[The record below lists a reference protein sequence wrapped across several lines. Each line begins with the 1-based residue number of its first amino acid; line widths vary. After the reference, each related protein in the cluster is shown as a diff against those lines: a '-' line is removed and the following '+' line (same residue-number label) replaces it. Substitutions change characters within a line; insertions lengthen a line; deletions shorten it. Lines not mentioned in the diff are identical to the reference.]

1 MLKRGYLME
10 RKVWKVFVAAAL
22 LAGAAV
28 VAAAAG
34 PIEAP
39 GRVSKVTV
47 YRGEALVSRSISVGV
62 PAGLG
67 EVLVSDLPERVAP
80 ESLFATA
87 GDGVEVRAVR
97 YRTRAVKE
105 EPMEEARKID
115 AEIVRVEREIQTT
128 KTQQAVVANAVQYLG
143 KLSEFVAPTAQAE
156 LTRGVLDAKTLES
169 LTKFILGQQAAQ
181 AGNALEL
188 GFKEQDLT
196 RELNLLKRRRAEL
209 PAGSSR
215 TVREALLFI
224 DAARAGDAEI
234 TLTYLVGN
242 AGWEPSYNVRSA
254 VDGDAVQIE
263 YNAAIYQTS
272 GEDWTDVEVTLS
284 TASPELMA
292 DGPQLAPFWV
302 SLAQAAPVTA
312 MERDAAASQIVAL
325 RSQLQSRARSQR
337 GATQAES
344 ASLYWGLNVDASN
357 LQVLEAAADVNALK
371 RLGALRGPPVEA
383 MSVTYRLPGRASLA
397 SRSDRQF
404 VRIADL
410 EIEGDS
416 YYVAAPV
423 LSDFVYRQAEI
434 TNTSD
439 LAMLAGP
446 ASVYRDGGFVGKS
459 SLPMVAQGQK
469 FNVGFGLEPQLRAS
483 RELVDKTEDTMG
495 ANKEANFKYRISLE
509 NYMAAPVTVRLYD
522 RLPHPTGDAE
532 IRVTL
537 GEMTDELSDE
547 ARYLET
553 ERPKGILRWDMA
565 VPAQVSGADAKK
577 VEYAYRME
585 FDRRLNVTTPV
596 GGRAAGDEGALKD
609 EFRKMNEARDKAH

>member
-1 MLKRGYLME
+1 ME
-10 RKVWKVFVAAAL
+10 RNVWKVFVAAAL
-22 LAGAAV
+22 LAGAAA
-28 VAAAAG
+28 VAAAAE

-47 YRGEALVSRSISVGV
+47 YRGEALVSRSISVDV

-67 EVLVSDLPERVAP
+67 EILVSDLPERVAP
-80 ESLFATA
+80 GSLFATA
-87 GDGVEVRAVR
+87 GEGVEVRAVR
-97 YRTRAVKE
+97 YRTRAVRQ
-105 EPMEEARKID
+105 EPMAEARKLD
-115 AEIVRVEREIQTT
+115 AEIERVEREIQTT

-188 GFKEQDLT
+188 GFKEHDLT

-224 DAARAGDAEI
+224 DAARAGGAEI

-242 AGWEPSYNVRSA
+242 AGWEPSYNVRA
-254 VDGDAVQIE
+254 AAGGDTVQLE

-292 DGPQLAPFWV
+292 DGPRLAPFWV
-302 SLAQAAPVTA
+302 SLAQAAPLAA
-312 MERDAAASQIVAL
+312 MERDAQASQIVQL
-325 RSQLQSRARSQR
+325 RSRRVMLSKGQR
-337 GATQAES
+337 GVITLADS
-344 ASLYWGLNVDASN
+344 ASFNWDMNVDASN
-357 LQVLEAAADVNALK
+357 LQVLEAAADVKALR
-371 RLGALRGPPVEA
+371 RLSALRGPSVET

-397 SRSDRQF
+397 SRRDRQF

-410 EIEGDS
+410 DLEGDF
-416 YYVAAPV
+416 YYVASPV
-423 LSDFVYRQAEI
+423 LSDYVYRQVEI

-483 RELVDKTEDTMG
+483 RELVEKTEDTMG

-522 RLPHPTGDAE
+522 RLPHPAGDAE
-532 IRVTL
+532 IRVSL
-537 GEMTDELSDE
+537 GTMSDELSDE

-553 ERPKGILRWDMA
+553 ERPKGILRWDIE
-565 VPAQVSGADAKK
+565 VPARASGADARK

-596 GGRAAGDEGALKD
+596 GGRAAGEGGALRK
-609 EFRKMNEARDKAH
+609 EFEALNVLRGKAH